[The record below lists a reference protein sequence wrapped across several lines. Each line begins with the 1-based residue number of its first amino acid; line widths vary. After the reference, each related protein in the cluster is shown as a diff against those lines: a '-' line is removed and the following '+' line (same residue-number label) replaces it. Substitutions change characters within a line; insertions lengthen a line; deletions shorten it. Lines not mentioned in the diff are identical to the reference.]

1 MICPVLGYL
10 VMDQTWQCSAAKM
23 DSLGYS
29 ASISAYQLSIP
40 DGTKVTDQLAGTAYT
55 INNGAIQ
62 RRRFAVVTNK
72 IGAARLSTGP
82 EEVDR

>member
-1 MICPVLGYL
+1 
-10 VMDQTWQCSAAKM
+10 MDQTWQCSAAKM
-23 DSLGYS
+23 DSLGHS

-55 INNGAIQ
+55 INNGTIQ

-72 IGAARLSTGP
+72 IGAARLSIGP